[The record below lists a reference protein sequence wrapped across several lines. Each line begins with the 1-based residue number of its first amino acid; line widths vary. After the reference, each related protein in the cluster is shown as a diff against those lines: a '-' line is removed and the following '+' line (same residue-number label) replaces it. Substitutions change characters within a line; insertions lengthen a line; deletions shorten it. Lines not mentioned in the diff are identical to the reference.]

1 MQLGGIGSEHSTH
14 SHQVTDCLNGH
25 AKRQEGELSA
35 AKAGARTEQLQ
46 QQLRQDTQLS
56 FVAWVQNTLNKGK
69 AAWKGVW
76 GTGVSAGGLSA
87 GQQSDGGQTAQQ
99 TAGVEAVRQTAAL
112 QNTGLPRTEH
122 TAAAEAA
129 GAVAQ
134 SAHAAAQQ
142 QPDNP
147 YFQPLEQDGDFMIT
161 PAQRLR
167 LRIKETTRQLA
178 DHLSG
183 RFFGSQNKNF
193 LQTKQE
199 QAKEDLRK
207 RSRYKKDET
216 EIDCILT
223 DESYLMDSYDR
234 RGEYRQLTTKK

>member
-25 AKRQEGELSA
+25 TKRQEGESGVS
-35 AKAGARTEQLQ
+35 KAGVRTEQLQ
-46 QQLRQDTQLS
+46 QLQQETQLS
-56 FVAWVQNTLNKGK
+56 FSEWVQNTLNKGK
-69 AAWKGVW
+69 AAWRGVW
-76 GTGVSAGGLSA
+76 GTGVPAGGSQT
-87 GQQSDGGQTAQQ
+87 GQQPDGEQTAEQL
-99 TAGVEAVRQTAAL
+99 AGAGAVRQTAAQ
-112 QNTGLPRTEH
+112 QNTGLPDTEH

-134 SAHAAAQQ
+134 SAHTAAQM

-147 YFQPLEQDGDFMIT
+147 YFQPLEQDGDFMLT

-199 QAKEDLRK
+199 QTREDLRR

-234 RGEYRQLTTKK
+234 RGEYSKLTTKK